1 MYEICLTLGFL
12 QNIWL
17 VMFREIPKGVLIIA
31 AILLKMS
38 RSGAQRKYENTN
50 LLV

>member
-1 MYEICLTLGFL
+1 MYEIRFTLGSL

-17 VMFREIPKGVLIIA
+17 VMYREIPKRVLTIA
-31 AILLKMS
+31 AILLKI
-38 RSGAQRKYENTN
+38 RRNGAQRKYENTI